1 MQLYQQ
7 WYQDVSAQI
16 EQAAKN
22 IKLLICDVDGVFSDG
37 SVYLGNDKEEFK
49 AFNTKDGFGIKSLI
63 NSGVEVAI
71 ITGRTSNIVRDRMA
85 SLTVKHIYQG
95 MEDKITGFNQLLLDL
110 NLSAHE
116 VAYIGDD
123 FPDIPVM
130 QEVGLAVAVADAHPY
145 VKQIADLTT
154 VLKGGK
160 GAVREL
166 TDLIIMAQH
175 GEAAVTDKLIGAS
188 L

>member
-7 WYQDVSAQI
+7 WYQTLPENI
-16 EQAAKN
+16 EQAAKK

-37 SVYLGNDKEEFK
+37 SVYLGNDKEELK
-49 AFNTKDGFGIKSLI
+49 AFNTKDGFGIKALI
-63 NSGVEVAI
+63 NNGVEVAI

-95 MEDKITGFNQLLLDL
+95 MEDKITGFKQLLTDL
-110 NLSAHE
+110 ELTAE
-116 VAYIGDD
+116 QVAYIGDD

-130 QEVGLAVAVADAHPY
+130 QQVGLAVAVADAHPY
-145 VKQIADLTT
+145 VKQISHLTT
-154 VLKGGK
+154 TLNGGK

-175 GEAAVTDKLIGAS
+175 GESAVTDALIGAS
-188 L
+188 A

>member
-7 WYQDVSAQI
+7 WYQAVPDELI
-16 EQAAKN
+16 QAAKK

-37 SVYLGNDKEEFK
+37 SVYLGNNKEELK
-49 AFNTKDGFGIKSLI
+49 AFNTKDGFGIKALI

-85 SLTVKHIYQG
+85 SLTVKYIYQG
-95 MEDKITGFNQLLLDL
+95 MEDKITGFNQLLIDL
-110 NLSAHE
+110 ELTAEE

-130 QEVGLAVAVADAHPY
+130 REAGLSVAVADAHPY
-145 VKQIADLTT
+145 VKQISQMTT
-154 VLKGGK
+154 TNNGGK

-166 TDLIIMAQH
+166 TDFIIMAQK
-175 GEAAVTDKLIGAS
+175 GEQAVTEALIGTSA
-188 L
+188 

>member
-1 MQLYQQ
+1 MELYQQ
-7 WYQDVSAQI
+7 WYQPVPSSVVT
-16 EQAAKN
+16 AARK

-37 SVYLGNDKEEFK
+37 SVFLGNNREELK
-49 AFNTKDGFGIKSLI
+49 AFNTKDGFGIKALI
-63 NSGVEVAI
+63 NSGTEVAI
-71 ITGRTSNIVRDRMA
+71 ITGRTSNIVKERMA

-95 MEDKITGFNQLLLDL
+95 MEDKITGFNQLLADL
-110 NLSAHE
+110 SLTADQ

-130 QEVGLAVAVADAHPY
+130 KEVGLAVAVADAHPY
-145 VKQIADLTT
+145 VKQISHLTT
-154 VLKGGK
+154 TINGGR

-175 GEAAVTDKLIGAS
+175 GESAVTDQLIGAS
-188 L
+188 S

>member
-1 MQLYQQ
+1 MELYQS
-7 WYQDVSAQI
+7 WYQAVPTSVVD
-16 EQAAKN
+16 AAKK

-37 SVYLGNDKEEFK
+37 SVFLGNNKEEFK
-49 AFNTKDGFGIKSLI
+49 AFNTKDGFGIKALI
-63 NSGVEVAI
+63 NSGTEVAI
-71 ITGRTSNIVRDRMA
+71 ITGRTSNIVKERMA

-95 MEDKITGFNQLLLDL
+95 MEDKITGFNQLLVDL
-110 NLSAHE
+110 ELTPEE

-130 QEVGLAVAVADAHPY
+130 KEVGLAVATADAHPY
-145 VKQIADLTT
+145 VKQISHLATT
-154 VLKGGK
+154 IKGGK

-175 GEAAVTDKLIGAS
+175 GESAVTDKLVGAS
-188 L
+188 S

>member
-1 MQLYQQ
+1 MELYQQ
-7 WYQDVSAQI
+7 WYQTVSNDLI
-16 EQAAKN
+16 QAAKN

-37 SVYLGNDKEEFK
+37 SVYLGNEKEELK
-49 AFNTKDGFGIKSLI
+49 AFNTRDGFGIKALI
-63 NSGVEVAI
+63 NNGVEVAI

-95 MEDKITGFNQLLLDL
+95 MEDKLTGFNQLLLDL
-110 NLSAHE
+110 NLTAE
-116 VAYIGDD
+116 DVAYIGDD

-130 QEVGLAVAVADAHPY
+130 RKVGLGVAVADAHPF
-145 VKQIADLTT
+145 VKQIADMTT
-154 VLKGGK
+154 TNNGGK

-175 GEAAVTDKLIGAS
+175 GEEAITEVLVGTSA
-188 L
+188 

>member
-7 WYQDVSAQI
+7 WYQTLPENI
-16 EQAAKN
+16 EQAAKK

-37 SVYLGNDKEEFK
+37 SVYLGNDKEELK
-49 AFNTKDGFGIKSLI
+49 AFNTKDGFGIKALI
-63 NSGVEVAI
+63 NNGVEVAI

-85 SLTVKHIYQG
+85 NLTVKHIYQG
-95 MEDKITGFNQLLLDL
+95 MEDKITGFKQLLTDL
-110 NLSAHE
+110 ELTAE
-116 VAYIGDD
+116 QVAYIGDD

-130 QEVGLAVAVADAHPY
+130 QQVGLAVAVADAHPY
-145 VKQIADLTT
+145 VKQISHLTT
-154 VLKGGK
+154 TLNGGK

-175 GEAAVTDKLIGAS
+175 GESAVTDALVGAS
-188 L
+188 A